1 VLHNFSFSKAVH
13 HATSKISATR
23 QRRAPSQKESTKA
36 RYLGYQNR
44 LRARAQT
51 IFNTKPAPH
60 IRALYA
66 KKVDFDVGGQIG
78 NFSHPAAT
86 HN

>member
-1 VLHNFSFSKAVH
+1 MRQLDAPERAIFGLPDKAQ
-13 HATSKISATR
+13 TIS
-23 QRRAPSQKESTKA
+23 
-36 RYLGYQNR
+36 YQNR

-66 KKVDFDVGGQIG
+66 KKVDFDVGGRIG